1 MTWILTACF
10 GMTMSLCH
18 QHMTFEYATQADC
31 YKARESVLAQ
41 VGKGWAVCAPKKG
54 QP

>member
-10 GMTMSLCH
+10 GITMGLCG
-18 QHMTFEYATQADC
+18 QHRTFEYATQADC
-31 YKARESVLAQ
+31 YQARESVLPQ